1 MVRSRAN
8 SSLFLALGLSLLL
21 TVSSSVTAQ
30 SSSTRKIQLK
40 DAVIAALAKNTTL
53 KISGAES
60 QVAAANF
67 RQTNAVF
74 LPSVELGYT
83 AMTSNNPLNA
93 FGFKLQ
99 QQRVASSDFMPD
111 LLNHPGHTQDYSA
124 KVEVQQPL
132 LNLDM
137 LYQRSAAAKQKELY
151 EYKYQR
157 TREFVEFDTR
167 KSYLNLQLAYRSVAV
182 LKESLRNMREIAAST
197 QRFFDQGLLKK
208 SDVLNAQVQV
218 ATVESQLAKANSM
231 VQNAS
236 EALAVTMGA
245 NVTTVY
251 QPDSLLLEE
260 SAEGTASKQ
269 VSPTRADLMAM
280 QKAVDAT
287 SMMVRSEQM
296 SLLPRI
302 NAFGSFQYNDS
313 QLGQFDADSYLVGV
327 KLSWTLFNGTKNYN
341 AIRSRKAERTKM
353 EMELKQQRDQ
363 SQLELDKTQRDRL
376 DLLAEINRQ
385 NVSVAQAEESL
396 RIQQDRYREGLVST
410 TDLLTAQTQ
419 LLQQKMTL
427 AQAVYGNNLTLAYLQ
442 FLTAK

>member
-1 MVRSRAN
+1 MVRTSAN
-8 SSLFLALGLSLLL
+8 HLFFLTFGLSLLL
-21 TVSSSVTAQ
+21 TVSPLATAQ

-60 QVAAANF
+60 QVASSNF

-83 AMTSNNPLNA
+83 AMTTNNPLNV

-99 QQRVASSDFMPD
+99 QQRVAASDFMPD

-137 LYQRSAAAKQKELY
+137 LYQRNAAAKQKELY

-167 KSYLNLQLAYRSVAV
+167 KAYLNLQLAYRSVAV
-182 LKESLRNMREIAAST
+182 LEESLRNMREIAAST

-231 VQNAS
+231 VLNAS

-245 NVTTVY
+245 NIATVY

-260 SAEGTASKQ
+260 ATDATASRQ
-269 VSPTRADLMAM
+269 VSSTRADLMAM

-313 QLGQFDADSYLVGV
+313 QLGQFDVNSYLVGV

-341 AIRSRKAERTKM
+341 AIRARKAERTKM
-353 EMELKQQRDQ
+353 ELELMQQQDQ
-363 SQLELDKTQRDRL
+363 SQLELDKAQRDRL

-396 RIQQDRYREGLVST
+396 RILQDRYREGLVST

-419 LLQQKMTL
+419 LLQQKMAL

>member
-1 MVRSRAN
+1 
-8 SSLFLALGLSLLL
+8 LSLLL
-21 TVSSSVTAQ
+21 TVSPPVTAQ
-30 SSSTRKIQLK
+30 SSSTRKIQLN

-83 AMTSNNPLNA
+83 AMTTNNPLNV

-99 QQRVASSDFMPD
+99 QQRVAASDFMPD

-167 KSYLNLQLAYRSVAV
+167 KAYLNLQLAYRSVAV
-182 LKESLRNMREIAAST
+182 LEESLRNMRQIAAST

-231 VQNAS
+231 VLNAS

-245 NVTTVY
+245 DIATVY

-260 SAEGTASKQ
+260 ATDATASRQ
-269 VSPTRADLMAM
+269 VLPTRADLMAM

-313 QLGQFDADSYLVGV
+313 QLGQFDANSYLVGV

-353 EMELKQQRDQ
+353 ELELKQQQDQ
-363 SQLELDKTQRDRL
+363 SQLELDKAQRDRL

-396 RIQQDRYREGLVST
+396 RILQDRYREGLVST

-419 LLQQKMTL
+419 LLQQKMAL

-442 FLTAK
+442 FLTSK

>member
-1 MVRSRAN
+1 MVRTRPN
-8 SSLFLALGLSLLL
+8 SFLLLAFGLLLLL
-21 TVSSSVTAQ
+21 TVSPSVTAQ

-60 QVAAANF
+60 QVASSNF

-83 AMTSNNPLNA
+83 AMTTNNPLNV

-99 QQRVASSDFMPD
+99 QQRVAASDFMPD

-167 KSYLNLQLAYRSVAV
+167 KAYLNLQLAYRSVAV
-182 LKESLRNMREIAAST
+182 LEESLRNMRQIAAST

-231 VQNAS
+231 VLNAS

-245 NVTTVY
+245 DITTVY

-260 SAEGTASKQ
+260 TTDATASRL
-269 VSPTRADLMAM
+269 VSPTRSDLMAM

-313 QLGQFDADSYLVGV
+313 QLGQFDANSYLVGV

-341 AIRSRKAERTKM
+341 SIRARKAERTKM
-353 EMELKQQRDQ
+353 ELELKQQQDQ
-363 SQLELDKTQRDRL
+363 SQLELDKAQRDRL
-376 DLLAEINRQ
+376 DLLSEINRQ
-385 NVSVAQAEESL
+385 DVSVAQAEESL
-396 RIQQDRYREGLVST
+396 RILQDRYREGLVST

-419 LLQQKMTL
+419 LLQQKMVL